1 MAEGSVR
8 WFNGERGYGFIVP
21 DDGGPD
27 VRVRSGSL
35 RPDGRAALEDGERV
49 SFAIADGEAVE
60 VVSLAGRAGA
70 PSRAVR
76 LAVGALVLLTL
87 ACAVTFVVLLVRGSD
102 LAALFLVTVVGV
114 AFALGR
120 LDVV

>member
-1 MAEGSVR
+1 MAEGSIR
-8 WFNGERGYGFIVP
+8 WFNSERGYGFIVP

-27 VRVRSGSL
+27 VRVRSGNV
-35 RPDGRAALEDGERV
+35 RPGGGDLEDGERV
-49 SFAIADGEAVE
+49 AFAVADGEAVE
-60 VVSLAGRAGA
+60 VVPLAARART

-76 LAVGALVLLTL
+76 LAVGALVVLTL
-87 ACAVTFVVLLVRGSD
+87 VCAVTFVVLLVQGSD

-120 LDVV
+120 LDIV